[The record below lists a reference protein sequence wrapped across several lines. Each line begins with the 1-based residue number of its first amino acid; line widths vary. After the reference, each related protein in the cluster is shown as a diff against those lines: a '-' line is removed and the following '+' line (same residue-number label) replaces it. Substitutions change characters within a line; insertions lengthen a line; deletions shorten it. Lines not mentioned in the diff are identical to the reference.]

1 MTVRNVHPN
10 TTVAFRVN
18 NLSGSVSDLTLYAYG
33 ADGKLQLVSAELWKI
48 KNASPAVVCSPRTAS

>member
-1 MTVRNVHPN
+1 M
-10 TTVAFRVN
+10 N

-48 KNASPAVVCSPRTAS
+48 TNASPAVICIHRTAS